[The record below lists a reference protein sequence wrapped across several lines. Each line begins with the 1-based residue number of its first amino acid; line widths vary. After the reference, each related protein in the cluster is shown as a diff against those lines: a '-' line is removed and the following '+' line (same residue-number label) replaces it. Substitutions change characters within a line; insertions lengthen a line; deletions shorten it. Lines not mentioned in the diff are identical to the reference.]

1 MKFTVEDRENPVEYF
16 ENYFDEEIIAYLVT
30 KTNRFSHQFQNENGE
45 ALSPRSRVRK
55 WYDTNANEIN
65 VFIGLFILQGIDS
78 KVENSMCFSSRES
91 ITFYFFPR

>member
-30 KTNRFSHQFQNENGE
+30 KTNRFSHHFQNENRE
-45 ALSPRSRVRK
+45 ALSPRSQVRK
-55 WYDTNANEIN
+55 WYDTNANEIKG
-65 VFIGLFILQGIDS
+65 FIGLFILQGIDS

-91 ITFYFFPR
+91 IAFYFFPR